1 MRKVITIILLSLLVI
16 ASVSASAIHSLN
28 FAYSVH
34 EGSHIGIDY
43 SGSST
48 SPVHVYGGIYGLFA
62 LGNARPGVTAGIYL
76 GPGFSIP
83 LNENRSLLL
92 QLAAAVDIPMCFDKS
107 TIGTGIGVIADI
119 GLKWRFSSGLLSDGI
134 FLSAGVK
141 GGYYFGYLN
150 MDLSNI
156 GDLDSIA
163 NEDKLMRYRI
173 TPYLGLGFA
182 F

>member
-92 QLAAAVDIPMCFDKS
+92 QLAD
-107 TIGTGIGVIADI
+107 
-119 GLKWRFSSGLLSDGI
+119 GLLAAALSKTGGI
-134 FLSAGVK
+134 AIDDMTAVAVRLI
-141 GGYYFGYLN
+141 LQ
-150 MDLSNI
+150 
-156 GDLDSIA
+156 
-163 NEDKLMRYRI
+163 
-173 TPYLGLGFA
+173 
-182 F
+182 

>member
-92 QLAAAVDIPMCFDKS
+92 QLAAAVDIPMCFYKS

-119 GLKWRFSSGLLSDGI
+119 GLYGNTSLTCPLPTLKRCTKNWI
-134 FLSAGVK
+134 FPLIYGVGK
-141 GGYYFGYLN
+141 AMF
-150 MDLSNI
+150 MI
-156 GDLDSIA
+156 GCRL
-163 NEDKLMRYRI
+163 
-173 TPYLGLGFA
+173 
-182 F
+182 